1 MEISSSK
8 DLERLINQGN
18 EARIS
23 CNNVHNMYSS
33 RSHAFMELELKH
45 KNTKQRTKIV
55 IVDLA
60 GSEKYIY
67 NAMNGGALLK

>member
-1 MEISSSK
+1 M
-8 DLERLINQGN
+8 
-18 EARIS
+18 
-23 CNNVHNMYSS
+23 HSS

-45 KNTKQRTKIV
+45 KITRQRTKIV

-67 NAMNGGALLK
+67 NALNGGALLK